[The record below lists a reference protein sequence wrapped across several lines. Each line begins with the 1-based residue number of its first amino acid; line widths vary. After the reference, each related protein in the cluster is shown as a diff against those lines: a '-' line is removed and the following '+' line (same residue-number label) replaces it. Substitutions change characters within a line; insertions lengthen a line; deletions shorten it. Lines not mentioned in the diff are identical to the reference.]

1 MSMNEMIKSAKDRY
15 EATLAGVGKLGTPEG
30 NAATMGFLDGVR
42 FGAQVEA
49 AAVVAAL
56 DGLLGGLDDSLDDLE
71 TPTDVYKQISAL
83 RTAVADGSKE

>member
-1 MSMNEMIKSAKDRY
+1 LAARS
-15 EATLAGVGKLGTPEG
+15 EAG
-30 NAATMGFLDGVR
+30 
-42 FGAQVEA
+42 EA

-83 RTAVADGSKE
+83 RTAIADGSKE